1 MKEDRDMN
9 PANEINYP
17 FTAIVGQ
24 SDMKLALCLIAVQ
37 PKIGGVRGGS
47 GGICK

>member
-1 MKEDRDMN
+1 MN
-9 PANEINYP
+9 PANEFNYP

-37 PKIGGVRGGS
+37 LAAVLHASYQPMEGLRIDPE
-47 GGICK
+47 

>member
-1 MKEDRDMN
+1 MN

-37 PKIGGVRGGS
+37 PKIGRS
-47 GGICK
+47 GNLGNS